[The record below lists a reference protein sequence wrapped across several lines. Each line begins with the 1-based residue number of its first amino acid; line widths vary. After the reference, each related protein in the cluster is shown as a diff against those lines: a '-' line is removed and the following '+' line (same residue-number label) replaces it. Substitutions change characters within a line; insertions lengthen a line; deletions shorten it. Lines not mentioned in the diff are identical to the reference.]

1 MKIVYVLTTADAR
14 AGTEKTFA
22 DQSRAQRE
30 RGHEVRV
37 ASLYTLDEKG
47 FDFGDGVEI
56 DYLTPLPART
66 GVPSTVIPAA
76 WDNQFCADTDGPL
89 VDYFRACD
97 ADVVVTSTPGLTL
110 FALLGLP
117 PQVKIVQEEH
127 RPSMARGKTA
137 EPLLIHGPR
146 VDAVVNLTDRD
157 AQWLGEQWGE
167 DAPRIEVIPNAL
179 PATGRPQSSGRQRVI
194 MGAGRLVRAKGFA
207 DLIRA
212 FALVAPEFPDW
223 RLRIF
228 GDGPQRDALITT
240 ARDLGVAGRVEIAPP
255 TAQIETE
262 WSRASIGALASRYEG
277 LPLVL
282 LEARGAGL
290 PVVAYDCVT
299 GPREIIEDGE
309 DGYLVGVGDVEG
321 FADRLRRL
329 MADDDLRERMG
340 AHAPDSLARFAP
352 EVVAEQWS
360 HLFADLAAVGSSAR
374 QRRDAATRPVDED
387 GPAAGTGPAAPGSGN
402 DGEGVRWAEPGDLT
416 VRAAREMIRQQ
427 LSEALSGLDLG
438 CRPLR
443 TDGAPSWALPS
454 TARPAVL
461 AALRAQEDDAL
472 EVRAY
477 AGGTRLDSD
486 GLAWRRGAEQIE
498 DERVTQVY
506 AFLHLEHQ
514 GSGVHMGYDGGIA
527 LELWEPDDQR
537 PGLWRARR
545 RNAESQLLRDDQFDR
560 PLLEAWTPLLGAPL
574 WTDVSFPIDAVYTW
588 VDGADPAW
596 RARKSSHQD
605 QGPGSSSLAAGD
617 LRYLSRDE
625 LRYSLRSLDL
635 HAPWIRN
642 VYIVTDDQRPSWL
655 SERPRVTVVD
665 HRDLFP
671 DPEVLPVFN
680 SHAIET
686 VVHRIPGLAEH
697 FLYLNDD
704 GFLLR
709 EQRPEQYFTPTGAAR
724 MFPSPTMINDLG
736 EAAEPHERAGENNRA
751 LIREQF
757 GVTITQGMLHVPH
770 PHLRS
775 VLSSIEERF
784 PEAMA
789 RTRAA
794 RFRSPTDVSML
805 SSLGQYVGYLDGRYV
820 PGSLRVAFVPL
831 GAEDAPGRLA
841 SARGG
846 KLDVL
851 SFGESEVDPDP
862 QLTLEYA
869 TNFMAAEFPLPGP
882 WERG

>member
-22 DQSRAQRE
+22 DQSRAMSE

-37 ASLYTLDEKG
+37 ASVFRLAEKG
-47 FDFGDGVEI
+47 FNFGDGVSI
-56 DYLTPLPART
+56 DYLTSLPGRT
-66 GVPSTVIPAA
+66 DVPSAVIPEV

-97 ADVVVTSTPGLTL
+97 ADLVVTSTPGLTV

-117 PQVKIVQEEH
+117 PTVKIVQEEH

-157 AQWLGEQWGE
+157 AQWLRDTWGE
-167 DAPRIEVIPNAL
+167 DAPRVEVIPNAL
-179 PATGRPQSSGRQRVI
+179 PATGRPCSSGRQRVI
-194 MGAGRLVRAKGFA
+194 MGAGRFVRAKGFT

-228 GDGPQRDALITT
+228 GDGPLRDTLIST

-255 TAQIETE
+255 TAHIETE

-329 MADDDLRERMG
+329 MSDDDLRERMG
-340 AHAPDSLARFAP
+340 SNATASLARFAP
-352 EVVAEQWS
+352 DVVAEQWS
-360 HLFADLAAVGSSAR
+360 KLFTELVAEKLSAR
-374 QRRDAATRPVDED
+374 QLRDALSRSTDEVGQSTES
-387 GPAAGTGPAAPGSGN
+387 GPGALEA
-402 DGEGVRWAEPGDLT
+402 DGERHGVRWAEPGDLS
-416 VRAAREMIRQQ
+416 VNAARELTRKT
-427 LSEALSGLDLG
+427 LSSALSGLGLR

-443 TDGAPSWALPS
+443 ADDAPSWALPT
-454 TARPAVL
+454 TARSSVID
-461 AALRAQEDDAL
+461 ALRVLDDDAL

-477 AGGTRLDSD
+477 AGRTRLDLD
-486 GLAWRRGAEQIE
+486 GVAWRSGDQRLEV
-498 DERVTQVY
+498 ERITHLY
-506 AFLHLEHQ
+506 AFLHLEHE
-514 GSGVHMGYDGGIA
+514 GSGVHMGYDGGIV
-527 LELWEPDDQR
+527 LEFWEPDDQR
-537 PGLWRARR
+537 PDLWRGRR
-545 RNAESQLLRDDQFDR
+545 RNAESQLLRAGQFDR
-560 PLLEAWTPLLGAPL
+560 PLLESWVPQLGAPL
-574 WTDVSFPIDAVYTW
+574 WFDVSFPIDAVYTW
-588 VDGADPAW
+588 VDGADPTW
-596 RARKSSHQD
+596 RARKSQLQS
-605 QGPGSSSLAAGD
+605 GVAGVSTLAAGE

-625 LRYSLRSLDL
+625 LRYSLRSLQL

-642 VYIVTDDQRPSWL
+642 IFVVTDNQRPDWL
-655 SERPRVTVVD
+655 AEHPRVTVVD

-671 DPEVLPVFN
+671 DPSVLPVFN

-704 GFLLR
+704 VFLLR
-709 EQRPEQYFTPTGAAR
+709 EQRPEQYFSATGAPRIFA
-724 MFPSPTMINDLG
+724 SPTLINDLG
-736 EAAEPHERAGENNRA
+736 DEADPHERAAENNRT
-751 LIREQF
+751 LIREEF
-757 GVTITQGMLHVPH
+757 GVTITQAMLHVPQ

-775 VLSSIEERF
+775 VLSGIEERF
-784 PEAMA
+784 PDAMA

-794 RFRSPTDVSML
+794 RFRSATDVSML
-805 SSLGQYVGYLDGRYV
+805 SSLGQYVGFLDGRYV
-820 PGSLRVAFVPL
+820 QGALRVAFVSL
-831 GAEDAPGRLA
+831 GAEDTPGRLA
-841 SARGG
+841 SVRGR

-851 SFGESEVDPDP
+851 AFGESADDPDP

-869 TNFMAAEFPLPGP
+869 TNFMAAEFPIPGP
-882 WERG
+882 WEKG

>member
-1 MKIVYVLTTADAR
+1 MKLVYVLTTADAR

-22 DQSRAQRE
+22 DQARAMHE
-30 RGHEVRV
+30 HGHEVRV
-37 ASLYTLDEKG
+37 ASLYKLAEKG

-56 DYLTPLPART
+56 DYITALPAPT
-66 GVPSTVIPAA
+66 EVPSTVVPAV
-76 WDNQFCADTDGPL
+76 WDNQFCADADAPL

-97 ADVVVTSTPGLTL
+97 ADIVVTSTPGLTI

-117 PQVKIVQEEH
+117 PHVRIVQEEH

-146 VDAVVNLTDRD
+146 VDALVNLTDRD
-157 AQWLGEQWGE
+157 AQWLREKWG
-167 DAPRIEVIPNAL
+167 DNAPRIEVIPNAL

-194 MGAGRLVRAKGFA
+194 MGAGRLVHSKGFA
-207 DLIRA
+207 DLVRA

-228 GDGPQRDALITT
+228 GDGPQRDSLITA
-240 ARDLGVAGRVEIAPP
+240 ARDLGIAGRVEIAPP
-255 TAQIETE
+255 TPHIEAE
-262 WSRASIGALASRYEG
+262 WSRVSIGALASRYEG

-321 FADRLRRL
+321 FADRLRCL
-329 MADDDLRERMG
+329 MGDDDLRERMG
-340 AHAPDSLARFAP
+340 ATAVDSLARFSP
-352 EVVAEQWS
+352 EVVAAQWS
-360 HLFADLAAVGSSAR
+360 ALFAELVEGDTSVR
-374 QRRDAATRPVDED
+374 QLRDATGQSTAEDVPTAEKDVIAPAPVSD
-387 GPAAGTGPAAPGSGN
+387 GGN
-402 DGEGVRWAEPGDLT
+402 VRWVEPEDLT
-416 VRAAREMIRQQ
+416 VRAARELNRQEV
-427 LSEALSGLDLG
+427 SEALSGLGLT

-443 TDGAPSWALPS
+443 TDSSPSWALPS
-454 TARPAVL
+454 TQRVSAL
-461 AALRAQEDDAL
+461 NGLRALDDDAL
-472 EVRAY
+472 EVRVY
-477 AGGTRLDSD
+477 AGRTRLDTD
-486 GLAWRRGAEQIE
+486 GVAWRKGIERIE
-498 DERVTQVY
+498 DERVTHVY
-506 AFLHLEHQ
+506 AFLHLEHLE
-514 GSGVHMGYDGGIA
+514 SGVHMGYDGG
-527 LELWEPDDQR
+527 LVVEFWEPDAQR
-537 PGLWRARR
+537 VDLWRARR
-545 RNAESQLLRDDQFDR
+545 RNSESQLLRADQFDR
-560 PLLEAWTPLLGAPL
+560 PVLEPWAPQLGAPL
-574 WTDVSFPIDAVYTW
+574 WSDVSFPIDAVYTW
-588 VDGADPAW
+588 VDGADPEW
-596 RARKSSHQD
+596 RARKSRLQTDAAGFST
-605 QGPGSSSLAAGD
+605 LAAGD

-625 LRYSLRSLDL
+625 LRYSLRSLNL

-642 VYIVTDDQRPSWL
+642 IFVVTDDQRPSWL
-655 SERPRVTVVD
+655 ADHPRVTVVS

-671 DPEVLPVFN
+671 DPSVLPVFN

-704 GFLLR
+704 GFFLR

-724 MFPSPTMINDLG
+724 LFASPTKINDLG

-751 LIREQF
+751 LIREEF
-757 GVTITQGMLHVPH
+757 GVTITQAMLHAPY

-775 VLSSIEERF
+775 VLSSVEERF

-789 RTRAA
+789 RTRVA
-794 RFRSPTDVSML
+794 RFRSGTDVSML
-805 SSLGQYVGYLDGRYV
+805 SSLGQYVGFLDGRYAQ
-820 PGSLRVAFVPL
+820 GSLRVGFVAL
-831 GAEDAPGRLA
+831 GTEDTPGRLA

-846 KLDVL
+846 KLDFFT
-851 SFGESEVDPDP
+851 FGESDFDPDP

-869 TNFMAAEFPLPGP
+869 TNFMAAEFPIPGP